1 MISPHLPPIQSR
13 PGETPLQ
20 VNPVYAASPPTPLR
34 LGDVYRQMVL
44 TGRGAP
50 PPPEKEGEE
59 PPVAPRHRPMRRTWR
74 TVADVMRREVLTV
87 PTTMPVAELARFLAH
102 HRISGAPVLDDENKL
117 VGVISV
123 TDVNAYAAHS
133 WARIPPPEERSSPTF
148 YESTALT
155 LAVERLDASVEVG
168 KIMSPY
174 VYFATE
180 DSDLMELVDLMI
192 EQHIHRLM
200 VLDDEEQLVGIVTSL
215 DLMKAMRDELQIGH

>member
-1 MISPHLPPIQSR
+1 MISPYLPPIQSR

-20 VNPVYAASPPTPLR
+20 VNPVYAVSPPTPLR
-34 LGDVYRQMVL
+34 LGEVYKQVVL
-44 TGRGAP
+44 TGQGL
-50 PPPEKEGEE
+50 PPPEKKEEE
-59 PPVAPRHRPMRRTWR
+59 PPLPPRPRPLRRTWR
-74 TVADVMRREVLTV
+74 TVADVMRRELLTV

-102 HRISGAPVLDDENKL
+102 HRISGAPVLDSENRL

-200 VLDDEEQLVGIVTSL
+200 VLDDQEQLVGIVTSL
-215 DLMKAMRDELQIGH
+215 DLMRAMRDELQIGR